1 VLAERSHPTAREPAC
16 DHPTML
22 AIACGL
28 ATACLWAV
36 TTLAS
41 ARASRLIGPA
51 PTLALVML
59 LGLLVA
65 VPAIALTGP
74 LPALGPAEVG
84 WLALAGFGNV
94 FGLLLQYRGF
104 QTGQVGVVATII
116 STEGAIVALL
126 AIALGEPVVGG
137 VIVALAIVATGAALA
152 SSRPAVVGGDTGSRP
167 SPTPGAARR
176 ATVYAAA
183 AAGIF
188 GLSLYAVGRVG
199 AELPIAWAVL
209 PARLAGTVVITL
221 PLGFRG
227 GLRTDRAAMP
237 AVVLTAIAEV
247 AGVVVFA
254 LGARTSIAV
263 TAVLAS
269 QFAVVSAV
277 AALVLFREQLAPRQW
292 VGVATTAV
300 GVALLGALQM

>member
-1 VLAERSHPTAREPAC
+1 
-16 DHPTML
+16 ML
-22 AIACGL
+22 AILCGL
-28 ATACLWAV
+28 GTACLWAV

-51 PTLALVML
+51 PTLGLVML

-65 VPAIALTGP
+65 VPAIALTSP
-74 LPALGPAEVG
+74 LPPLGPTEIG

-94 FGLLLQYRGF
+94 IGLFLQYRGF
-104 QTGQVGVVATII
+104 RTGQVGVVATIV

-126 AIALGEPVVGG
+126 AIALGEPVVSGL
-137 VIVALAIVATGAALA
+137 IVAMAIVATGAVLA
-152 SSRPAVVGGDTGSRP
+152 SSGPASAGRSSGASRSREP
-167 SPTPGAARR
+167 DATRR

-199 AELPIAWAVL
+199 AELPIAWAIL

-221 PLGFRG
+221 PLGLRG

-254 LGARTSIAV
+254 LGARSSIAV

-277 AALVLFREQLAPRQW
+277 AALILFREQLAPRQW

-300 GVALLGALQM
+300 GVALLGVLQI